1 MTADGA
7 ADADE
12 PQMCMQLA
20 RQQRESCSP
29 NTITRADPPLIG
41 HTQLPSH
48 TSNCTCSVRA
58 SPVAAAFGVGVS
70 PARALYAGDL
80 GKHAQVVP
88 LGVHGEVTL
97 AFWRRGKFCQ
107 KLQKP

>member
-1 MTADGA
+1 MVRIVNTAPVEFPLIAGVVPHSINRDMSSGA
-7 ADADE
+7 GSNAV
-12 PQMCMQLA
+12 
-20 RQQRESCSP
+20 
-29 NTITRADPPLIG
+29 IG

-48 TSNCTCSVRA
+48 TSNCACSVRA

-70 PARALYAGDL
+70 ARALYAGDL

-97 AFWRRGKFCQ
+97 AF
-107 KLQKP
+107 